1 MIKKIY
7 NKQSFLE
14 EFGHQVDDHEY
25 FLFKTSG
32 SEGNQKSVLLKT
44 DSFIKN
50 FKKYVESLG
59 IDSNDK
65 ILITS
70 KMTVEHPYAFG
81 LHKVIDNIIFYEN
94 IKYKLK
100 EMKNVDVIFTTPS
113 FFLNFKKFFKINTN
127 QKVIFT
133 GEEIPFTLKEELKDF
148 DIYQSFGMTESLN
161 IGLKK
166 MIDNDYMYIDDKIKI
181 IDNYI
186 YSPYLCSYILEN
198 NNLIKVTDKYK
209 LSDNVVVNENKFS
222 FLERNAE
229 IAKINEEKVS
239 LKMISNFLL
248 SQKDI
253 NDLAIFKTKKN
264 DLDQIN
270 LFIVSVLD
278 KKSIEMMLV
287 KEFNNINYIPKNIY
301 KIDNIPIT
309 DLGKKDISK
318 LINEYKI

>member
-1 MIKKIY
+1 
-7 NKQSFLE
+7 
-14 EFGHQVDDHEY
+14 
-25 FLFKTSG
+25 
-32 SEGNQKSVLLKT
+32 
-44 DSFIKN
+44 
-50 FKKYVESLG
+50 
-59 IDSNDK
+59 
-65 ILITS
+65 
-70 KMTVEHPYAFG
+70 
-81 LHKVIDNIIFYEN
+81 
-94 IKYKLK
+94 
-100 EMKNVDVIFTTPS
+100 
-113 FFLNFKKFFKINTN
+113 
-127 QKVIFT
+127 
-133 GEEIPFTLKEELKDF
+133 
-148 DIYQSFGMTESLN
+148 MTESLN